1 MSDHGSTHTVGVLGR
16 VGGRLLRTRRLVRAP
31 LWVYRARLG
40 FLFGSRMLMLEH
52 TGRKTGAVRR
62 AVLEVVSHPDPDT
75 YIVASGFGER
85 AQWYRNVLADPHVR
99 VAVSGHRSAPAT
111 ARALPAEEAA
121 VVLADYATT
130 HRRWWRGFRQVL
142 ENTLGTAIDDRAAA
156 LPLVA
161 LHLRRTRP

>member
-1 MSDHGSTHTVGVLGR
+1 
-16 VGGRLLRTRRLVRAP
+16 
-31 LWVYRARLG
+31 
-40 FLFGSRMLMLEH
+40 
-52 TGRKTGAVRR
+52 VRR

-85 AQWYRNVLADPHVR
+85 AHWYRNVLADPHVR
-99 VAVSGHRSAPAT
+99 VAVSGRRSAPAT

-161 LHLRRTRP
+161 LHLHRTRP